1 MAGASLTDMLWNNS
15 FDANSQDLAQAKEY
29 LSQFKDQT
37 YIDKEG
43 KVQNYF
49 VAKENDYTKP
59 YINLYEAAFS
69 GVSNLSDYLKSGI
82 TQSPYQGIM
91 DKIKNATDH
100 ALNNKA
106 DTAKA
111 VGSEIKNS
119 LRNYSNGFMLST
131 EGEWKEY
138 TGKKLNEPKD
148 AILFNLLEA

>member
-1 MAGASLTDMLWNNS
+1 MAGASMTDMLWNNS

-119 LRNYSNGFMLST
+119 LRNCSNGFIY
-131 EGEWKEY
+131 WKEI
-138 TGKKLNEPKD
+138 KW
-148 AILFNLLEA
+148 A